1 MNLFSLAK
9 GGLETWLLPLKL
21 PDPPENCEDLI
32 DWHREMLN
40 DYYIDA
46 LKYFQLA
53 LHSTPPLLA
62 ALLPLVQVCKHLFIY
77 IYFLQLNLDSLM
89 RYCTRIELLSPWSYI
104 YYYSTLCPAHTSHL
118 CNYLTLLCLYF
129 MHTELSLSKKTPLLL
144 IKNKIKILL
153 QQSFLTYIDYETLQ
167 LFW

>member
-1 MNLFSLAK
+1 
-9 GGLETWLLPLKL
+9 LLPLKL

-89 RYCTRIELLSPWSYI
+89 RYCTRIELLSP
-104 YYYSTLCPAHTSHL
+104 
-118 CNYLTLLCLYF
+118 
-129 MHTELSLSKKTPLLL
+129 
-144 IKNKIKILL
+144 
-153 QQSFLTYIDYETLQ
+153 
-167 LFW
+167 